1 MTVEDGTTK
10 NGLVHR
16 SYDEFQ
22 TLDQMIR
29 RDIWIR
35 DPKAKLP
42 SEDEASTA
50 SLSGYLSAL
59 YDDDGVRGST
69 MFADFL
75 SINWDGSKVTF
86 MTSLAGFMKM
96 LLWDRL
102 PDFMPERKDMSKS
115 NCFIEAS
122 RIYPVH

>member
-1 MTVEDGTTK
+1 MKKVTVEDGTNK

-16 SYDEFQ
+16 TYDEFQ

-42 SEDEASTA
+42 SEDLASTT
-50 SLSGYLSAL
+50 SLTDYLSAL

-75 SINWDGSKVTF
+75 SINWDGSEVTF

-102 PDFMPERKDMSKS
+102 PDFMPERKVKVNVKIKLM
-115 NCFIEAS
+115 FE
-122 RIYPVH
+122 